1 MTRRTT
7 LGMACL
13 LALMLPALA
22 SAQSGKA
29 TIYKWTDADGKV
41 HFSQQPPPDQTANVE
56 VQRKNRTEPGDGTA
70 AAPAAKPATPAAA
83 TAAAEEEAKPQKDP
97 AICEKARNNLEQL
110 RDRRFVVV
118 RDEYGEES
126 ILSEE
131 RVAQEIQRAETAVG
145 THCD

>member
-1 MTRRTT
+1 MTRRAT

-56 VQRKNRTEPGDGTA
+56 VQRKNRTEPAGDGTA
-70 AAPAAKPATPAAA
+70 VAPAAKPAKPA
-83 TAAAEEEAKPQKDP
+83 TAAAAAEEAKPQKDP

-131 RVAQEIQRAETAVG
+131 RVAQEIQRAETAVS
-145 THCD
+145 THCG